1 MFLIVLGALK
11 IVLCWYMCICW
22 NIQVLLCN
30 VVTNLTLRKIG
41 IYVHHCII
49 VYFDDLHSIRLV
61 IIIIYLFI
69 FIFIYQEFANDL
81 HNRNMLFKYIG
92 PFETKKKWRTYFSL
106 KDIYIYML
114 RYLHTHFEMKIW
126 LKVLNKQRFGSWKG
140 ITEFFFLKDS

>member
-1 MFLIVLGALK
+1 MKNYYLKLYKILKKNSSVTKICYIWYVQECFNRGPTLFLIVLGALK
-11 IVLCWYMCICW
+11 ILLCWYMCICW
-22 NIQVLLCN
+22 NTQVLSSN

-81 HNRNMLFKYIG
+81 HNWNMLFKDIG
-92 PFETKKKWRTYFSL
+92 PFETKRNGGLIFHWKTY
-106 KDIYIYML
+106 IYIC
-114 RYLHTHFEMKIW
+114 
-126 LKVLNKQRFGSWKG
+126 
-140 ITEFFFLKDS
+140 

>member
-1 MFLIVLGALK
+1 
-11 IVLCWYMCICW
+11 MCICW
-22 NIQVLLCN
+22 NTQVLSSN

-69 FIFIYQEFANDL
+69 FIYQEFANDL
-81 HNRNMLFKYIG
+81 HNWNMLFKDIG
-92 PFETKKKWRTYFSL
+92 PFETKRNGGLIFHWKTYICL
-106 KDIYIYML
+106 KIFIYFNIL